1 MVRIELIKVYSVG
14 HETINDCDLKQMN
27 CQLFLQQRWVY
38 SESSKNCNSR
48 LATKANQ
55 VQVPTWQ
62 RKELLLQKG
71 RGSWKSCSKQHVA
84 FHWLSPYQERR
95 GISSY
100 WALLS
105 SQGGR
110 AAWPALVSQ
119 LFWGW
124 GVTPTHA

>member
-55 VQVPTWQ
+55 VQVPTGKERNCFY
-62 RKELLLQKG
+62 RKEEE
-71 RGSWKSCSKQHVA
+71 V
-84 FHWLSPYQERR
+84 
-95 GISSY
+95 
-100 WALLS
+100 
-105 SQGGR
+105 GR
-110 AAWPALVSQ
+110 AVVNSTW
-119 LFWGW
+119 LFIG
-124 GVTPTHA
+124 